1 MRFHIPNLNRSIICV
16 LAARQ
21 EVIVLVMCWD
31 VVIVDGKKYGPAVV
45 LLYLLC
51 PEAIDR

>member
-1 MRFHIPNLNRSIICV
+1 M

-31 VVIVDGKKYGPAVV
+31 VVEEDGKKHETAMSY
-45 LLYLLC
+45 LLYAQQKRGTAFPNKKRC
-51 PEAIDR
+51 CRP